1 MSRRLP
7 PVDPASLVSDHA
19 VLRWLERI
27 TGVDVRGPVVEAM
40 LGDGRAELVRVVHNG
55 QIRIAGTDAILKI
68 ADGKVVTVLNNSQIS
83 KQPCKPRRRK

>member
-68 ADGKVVTVLNNSQIS
+68 ADGKVVTVLSNSVI
-83 KQPCKPRRRK
+83 KQPRKPRRRK

>member
-1 MSRRLP
+1 MSRRPP

-68 ADGKVVTVLNNSQIS
+68 ADGKVVTVLSNSVI
-83 KQPCKPRRRK
+83 KQPSKPRRRK

>member
-1 MSRRLP
+1 MSRRP
-7 PVDPASLVSDHA
+7 PPIDPADLVSDHA

-68 ADGKVVTVLNNSQIS
+68 ADGKVVTVLNNSLI
-83 KQPCKPRRRK
+83 QPRKPRRRK

>member
-1 MSRRLP
+1 MSRRP
-7 PVDPASLVSDHA
+7 PPIDPASLVSDHA

-40 LGDGRAELVRVVHNG
+40 LGDGRAELVQVVRNG

-68 ADGKVVTVLNNSQIS
+68 ADGKVVTVLNNSQI
-83 KQPCKPRRRK
+83 QPRKPRRRK